1 MAALLRCIQTRINH
15 PMTCKKA
22 GICGDS
28 YLKLIDETKTFIL
41 NSITNY
47 PHSITVETACALLA
61 SVVEDVDLF
70 DLQARV
76 DIVDSVN
83 TKTNMSF
90 TNIEI
95 SHSTTPS
102 TSERVRVRVRVCVRL
117 GVHASTT
124 CGNYLDTSSRTFL
137 RHMIAG
143 KPYGS
148 ACVCVLL

>member
-15 PMTCKKA
+15 LKTCKKA

-47 PHSITVETACALLA
+47 PHSITVETASALLA

-90 TNIEI
+90 ANIEI
-95 SHSTTPS
+95 SHSK
-102 TSERVRVRVRVCVRL
+102 TS
-117 GVHASTT
+117 STT
-124 CGNYLDTSSRTFL
+124 GIYC
-137 RHMIAG
+137 
-143 KPYGS
+143 
-148 ACVCVLL
+148 ACVFVCACVLAYMQVPPLW